1 MKVIDA
7 TNINKYLKKKIERK
21 RKKTLRRMHKK
32 DTTESKFNNK
42 KISKVTHD
50 SFVQKKLF
58 KLINPKMT
66 GIFYS
71 QSHS

>member
-1 MKVIDA
+1 
-7 TNINKYLKKKIERK
+7 
-21 RKKTLRRMHKK
+21 MHKK